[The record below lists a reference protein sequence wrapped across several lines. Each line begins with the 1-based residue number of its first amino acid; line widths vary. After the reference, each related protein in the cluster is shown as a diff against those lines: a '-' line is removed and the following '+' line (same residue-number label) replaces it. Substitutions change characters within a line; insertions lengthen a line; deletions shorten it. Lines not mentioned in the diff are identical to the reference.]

1 MIEYFGGNIIFSI
14 IESLPS
20 PEEYLELR
28 ASAGMAPRSQKGAEK
43 GIGNELYCVLLRV
56 EETGEVVGMG
66 RIIGDGGTVFQICD
80 MAVKIEWQ
88 GKGGGT
94 MIMDSLM
101 KYIYENAEKYAYIN
115 LLADVNGF
123 YEKWGFKLTSPR
135 SIGMSLKINNLM
147 K

>member
-1 MIEYFGGNIIFSI
+1 MIEHFGGNIIFSI

-56 EETGEVVGMG
+56 EENGELVGMG

-94 MIMDSLM
+94 IIMDSLM

>member
-80 MAVKIEWQ
+80 MAIKIEWQ

-94 MIMDSLM
+94 MVMNSLM
-101 KYIYENAEKYAYIN
+101 DYIYQNAEEYAYIN

-123 YEKWGFKLTSPR
+123 YEKWGFKTTSPR
-135 SIGMSLKINNLM
+135 SIGMSLKINN
-147 K
+147 